1 MQYTNVLSFDNNY
14 LIKNESQT
22 IKLNTV
28 IVSKHWAIVK
38 IEKYQNCHF
47 F

>member
-38 IEKYQNCHF
+38 NRKISKLSYF
-47 F
+47 